1 MRAHGTPQQVA
12 KRCQIIL
19 QSADGKSDKAI
30 AKELDINRHTCRL
43 WRERFA
49 GCGVDCLWE
58 VEAGR
63 GRKSQAGLAQ
73 SIIEAPRTKSKLHAI
88 HMTDALPSSIE
99 LSPVQREVLDLIVH
113 ELTSTQDPVWPE
125 RAILLWSDGVSHS
138 TTARE
143 LDVSEETVRILRHRW
158 FSWTAR
164 IAAAEKKVNK
174 VFAEIVSLI
183 FQILSEESAPETTL
197 TAPVGAAQTKRAS
210 PKKPT
215 VSSELRPAAKAL
227 IEILHHKP
235 GAYGINRS
243 NWTQESLA
251 EAFKKLHGQRLS
263 KSTVSRI
270 LKQAGLSWKKSRK
283 VLTSPDPN
291 YREKVELLLRTLQSL
306 NADEDLFFIDELGPL
321 QVRRYGGR
329 CYIPKGETPT
339 HPQNQRAK
347 GSITIYGALS
357 AITNQLTWFYGDT
370 KDSAGMI
377 DLVEML
383 YNQFHCKSKIY
394 LTWDAASW
402 HGSNELVEWVD
413 ELNAWNSAKGSGPRI
428 EFVPLP
434 ASAQFLDVIEAVF
447 SAMKKAVIHNSDYQS
462 QEEMKTAI
470 SMHFIERNNFFKHN
484 PKRAGKRIWEID
496 FFKDHNH
503 IRSGN
508 YREW

>member
-1 MRAHGTPQQVA
+1 M
-12 KRCQIIL
+12 
-19 QSADGKSDKAI
+19 
-30 AKELDINRHTCRL
+30 
-43 WRERFA
+43 
-49 GCGVDCLWE
+49 
-58 VEAGR
+58 
-63 GRKSQAGLAQ
+63 
-73 SIIEAPRTKSKLHAI
+73 
-88 HMTDALPSSIE
+88 
-99 LSPVQREVLDLIVH
+99 
-113 ELTSTQDPVWPE
+113 
-125 RAILLWSDGVSHS
+125 
-138 TTARE
+138 ARM
-143 LDVSEETVRILRHRW
+143 
-158 FSWTAR
+158 
-164 IAAAEKKVNK
+164 AAAEKKVDK
-174 VFAEIVSLI
+174 AFAEIVSLI
-183 FQILSEESAPETTL
+183 FHILSEETTPEATL

-210 PKKPT
+210 PEKKPT
-215 VSSELRPAAKAL
+215 AYSELRPATKAL

-251 EAFKKLHGQRLS
+251 EAFEKLYGQMPS
-263 KSTVSRI
+263 KSTVSRL

-306 NADEDLFFIDELGPL
+306 KADEDLFFIDELGPL
-321 QVRRYGGR
+321 QIRRYGGR
-329 CYIPKGETPT
+329 CYIPKGEAPS

-357 AITNQLTWFYGDT
+357 AITNQVTWFYGDT

-377 DLVEML
+377 DLVEIL

-402 HGSNELVEWVD
+402 HGSNELVEWAD
-413 ELNAWNSAKGSGPRI
+413 ELNAWNGAKGSGPRI
-428 EFVPLP
+428 EFIPLP

-447 SAMKKAVIHNSDYQS
+447 SAMKRAVIHNSDYQS

-470 SMHFIERNNFFKHN
+470 SMHFKHN